1 MRAAFYS
8 AQSLHKHIQWRWMQ
22 VITDNL
28 VNCFTLDVCLCLGNI
43 QVEVHCFQDLFFELD
58 SIMTDVAW
66 VPTSVIEGV
75 GLQMPVGL
83 SRMVDVNDWMIYPK
97 AWDKI

>member
-1 MRAAFYS
+1 
-8 AQSLHKHIQWRWMQ
+8 
-22 VITDNL
+22 
-28 VNCFTLDVCLCLGNI
+28 
-43 QVEVHCFQDLFFELD
+43 
-58 SIMTDVAW
+58 MTDVAW